1 MISKF
6 CENDFSNYT
15 KFIINFFWTNF
26 SVDRE
31 PGTFSAINE
40 EPYRGLQNDNDQ
52 GKRNAV
58 TLSNIAHFYISI
70 IDQKNTTIFLEVEM
84 NSCI

>member
-1 MISKF
+1 M
-6 CENDFSNYT
+6 
-15 KFIINFFWTNF
+15 
-26 SVDRE
+26 E
-31 PGTFSAINE
+31 PQTFSAINE
-40 EPYRGLQNDNDQ
+40 EPYRECQNDNDQ
-52 GKRNAV
+52 GQRNAA